1 MHCYRHPEREAYVR
15 CQRCERY
22 ICPACQIEAAVGF
35 LCPED
40 SGQSGMDRA
49 TAKVVN
55 LAPRRVRAAV
65 ASGKPIVTYSLVAIC
80 VAVWGLQLLLGNSFT
95 YRWLYAPVATV
106 TEPWRM
112 ITAAFLH
119 SQSSPL
125 HILFNM
131 YTLWV
136 FGRELEYILGRARFL
151 SLYLISAFGGS
162 VGVLLLADPAT
173 PVLGASGALFGLM
186 AAYFVIVRSLGGN
199 TAQMAGLIAINLIS
213 GFLLPGVAWQAH
225 VGGLLTGA
233 AIAWVYSKTR
243 AATAGRQRALLIWLV
258 LGVLVVLTVYGVS
271 RMVTGY

>member
-1 MHCYRHPEREAYVR
+1 MHCYRHPQREAYVR
-15 CQRCERY
+15 CQRCERF
-22 ICPACQIEAAVGF
+22 ICPECQVEAAVGF

-40 SGQSGMDRA
+40 SGQTSLGRA
-49 TAKVVN
+49 TAKVVD

-65 ASGKPIVTYSLVAIC
+65 LGGKPVVTYTLIAIC
-80 VAVWGLQLLLGNSFT
+80 VAVWGMQMLLGNSFT

-112 ITAAFLH
+112 LTAAFLH

-136 FGRELEYILGRARFL
+136 FGKELEYVLGRSRFFW
-151 SLYLISAFGGS
+151 LYLISAFGGS
-162 VGVLLLADPAT
+162 VGVLLLSDPTT

-199 TAQMAGLIAINLIS
+199 TAQMAGLIAINLVS

-225 VGGLLTGA
+225 VGGLITGA
-233 AIAWVYSKTR
+233 AIAWVYTKTR
-243 AATAGRQRALLIWLV
+243 SATAGRRRVLLVSGIAIALIA
-258 LGVLVVLTVYGVS
+258 LTVFGVG
-271 RMVTGY
+271 RMLTGF